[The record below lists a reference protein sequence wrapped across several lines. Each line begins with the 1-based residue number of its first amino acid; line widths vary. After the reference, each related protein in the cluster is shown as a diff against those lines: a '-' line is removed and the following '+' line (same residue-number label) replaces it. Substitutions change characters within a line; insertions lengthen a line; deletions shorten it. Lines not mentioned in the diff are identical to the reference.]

1 MLPVSEFVSAVL
13 SLNGPE
19 RTRCVLVLSSGK
31 LKIVPFL
38 TLPTNR
44 LSLYFDPR
52 LSVCK
57 NRTEVGAIV
66 SIHINSGSLYMPF
79 PPKVSNF

>member
-1 MLPVSEFVSAVL
+1 
-13 SLNGPE
+13 
-19 RTRCVLVLSSGK
+19 LSSGK

-66 SIHINSGSLYMPF
+66 SIQNKFGIPVGALSS
-79 PPKVSNF
+79 KVSNFSELKPGVALENPITSFHPLLKSS